1 MDKLIATVDCTFQWF
16 QLWKIASDNVTPVTF
31 TKHLLL
37 FISTVYIIN
46 IEYIVYNVCVQRTL
60 IIIFPSFIMVHQ
72 KLIGICDCRK
82 YGVRILLV
90 RK

>member
-31 TKHLLL
+31 TEHLLF

-46 IEYIVYNVCVQRTL
+46 IEYIVNNVCVQRTL
-60 IIIFPSFIMVHQ
+60 IIIFPSFIRVLQ
-72 KLIGICDCRK
+72 NLVGVSDCRK
-82 YGVRILLV
+82 RGVRIMLV